1 MGSLAILAS
10 RVGMRRARRL
20 GAVMPPSL
28 GPALDADFRVIL
40 RLYLSQITRFPKEY
54 KRRYIGSDSKP
65 RSIQLSRP
73 VSKFLTVIF
82 HAFRLPRGVL
92 HPLLLLLHHPLLLL
106 APLPLLTLLLL
117 LPLSLVVL
125 TSLLFP
131 LVFSLPPSSLTQLL
145 LL

>member
-82 HAFRLPRGVL
+82 HAFRLPRGL
-92 HPLLLLLHHPLLLL
+92 HPLLLLLLHPLLLL

-131 LVFSLPPSSLTQLL
+131 LVFSLPPTSLTLL
-145 LL
+145 LLL